1 MSSAAVEQQRKANWL
16 ELFYDLVFAA
26 AVITFSDAVSEHPEP
41 AVIGVVSAS
50 FVAVWLVWLATT
62 FYVNSFGID
71 DAVHRFLVV
80 VQMLL
85 LTLASL
91 AVGDGLDRNPELA
104 SVSFALLAIDVAIMY
119 GRHARRDSANSA
131 FATMRRNQYFVAAF
145 PVLIASVVPTPAR
158 AVLWVLSIALVAI
171 PALGCRVGGLAR
183 ATPLDEG
190 HLVERLGLLTII
202 VIGESFV
209 KVSLVVS
216 DGHLDG
222 VDVLV
227 LVALFVAVFAIWWAY
242 FDDIPEAGIREG
254 VGASIGWLLGHLLF
268 QLFLIGVAIA
278 YAKWLQLEIQDKFNG
293 ERSLLGAAPYVGAIL
308 ALALIGAC
316 TRRVPQRQLI
326 ALRCGT
332 AIVVLVLG
340 ILNWRVLDLDLE
352 TDAIALSTIALIHSA
367 IASRLQRATHVSEAR
382 TTPP

>member
-1 MSSAAVEQQRKANWL
+1 MARATVEQTRKANWL

-26 AVITFSDAVSEHPEP
+26 AVITFSDAVSAHPEP

-50 FVAVWLVWLATT
+50 FVAVWLIWLATT
-62 FYVNSFGID
+62 FYVNAFGID
-71 DAVHRFLVV
+71 DALHRILVV

-85 LTLASL
+85 LTLVSL

-104 SVSFALLAIDVAIMY
+104 SVAFALLAITVGIMY
-119 GRHARRDSANSA
+119 GRHARRDSANAA
-131 FATMRRNQYFVAAF
+131 FATLRRNQYLVAAL
-145 PVLIASVVPTPAR
+145 PVLVAAGVPMPVR
-158 AVLWVLSIALVAI
+158 AGLWAVSIALVAI
-171 PALGCRVGGLAR
+171 PALGCRVGALAR
-183 ATPLDEG
+183 ATPINEA

-222 VDVLV
+222 IDVLV

-242 FDDIPEAGIREG
+242 FDDIPEAGIRDG
-254 VGASIGWLLGHLLF
+254 VGASIGWLVGHLLF

-278 YAKWLQLEIQDKFNG
+278 YAKWLQLEVQDQFTG

-308 ALALIGAC
+308 ALALIGVC
-316 TRRVPQRQLI
+316 TRRVPQRQLVM
-326 ALRCGT
+326 LRCGT
-332 AIVVLVLG
+332 AFVVLVLG
-340 ILNWRVLDLDLE
+340 ILNWRVLDLDLK
-352 TDAIALSTIALIHSA
+352 TDAIALSTIALIHSV
-367 IASRLQRATHVSEAR
+367 IASRLQRATHVTEAR
-382 TTPP
+382 TTAP

>member
-1 MSSAAVEQQRKANWL
+1 MASATVEQTRKANWL

-26 AVITFSDAVSEHPEP
+26 AVITFSDAVSLNPVP

-50 FVAVWLVWLATT
+50 FVAVWLIWLATT

-71 DAVHRFLVV
+71 DSIHRFLVV

-85 LTLASL
+85 LTLVSL

-104 SVSFALLAIDVAIMY
+104 SVSFALLAINVGIMY

-131 FATMRRNQYFVAAF
+131 FATMRRNQYFVAAL
-145 PVLIASVVPTPAR
+145 PVLAAAVVPMPVR
-158 AVLWVLSIALVAI
+158 AALWVMSIVLVAV
-171 PALGCRVGGLAR
+171 PALSCRIGGLAR

-209 KVSLVVS
+209 KVSLVVT

-222 VDVLV
+222 IDVVVLV
-227 LVALFVAVFAIWWAY
+227 SLFVAVFAIWWAY
-242 FDDIPEAGIREG
+242 FDDIPEAGLRDG
-254 VGASIGWLLGHLLF
+254 VAPSIAWLLGHLFF

-278 YAKWLQLEIQDKFNG
+278 YAKWLQLEIRDQFSG
-293 ERSLLGAAPYVGAIL
+293 ERALLGAAPYVGAIL
-308 ALALIGAC
+308 ALAVIGAC
-316 TRRVPQRQLI
+316 TRRVPQRPLI
-326 ALRCGT
+326 VLRCGT
-332 AIVVLVLG
+332 ALVVLALG
-340 ILNWRVLDLDLE
+340 IVTWRVLDLDLE
-352 TDAIALSTIALIHSA
+352 TDAIALSAIALIHSV
-367 IASRLQRATHVSEAR
+367 IASRLQRATHVSGAK
-382 TTPP
+382 TAAP

>member
-1 MSSAAVEQQRKANWL
+1 MASATVEQTRKANWL

-26 AVITFSDAVSEHPEP
+26 AVITFSDAVSHNPEP

-50 FVAVWLVWLATT
+50 FVAVWLIWLATT

-71 DAVHRFLVV
+71 DSLHRFLVV

-85 LTLASL
+85 LTLVSL

-104 SVSFALLAIDVAIMY
+104 SVSFALLAINVGIMY
-119 GRHARRDSANSA
+119 GRHARSDESNSA
-131 FATMRRNQYFVAAF
+131 FATMRRNQYLVAAL
-145 PVLIASVVPTPAR
+145 PVLVAAVVPVPVR
-158 AVLWVLSIALVAI
+158 AALWAISIVLVAI
-171 PALGCRVGGLAR
+171 PALGCRVGELAR

-209 KVSLVVS
+209 KVSLVVA

-222 VDVLV
+222 IDVLV
-227 LVALFVAVFAIWWAY
+227 LVALFVMVFAIWWSY
-242 FDDIPEAGIREG
+242 FDDIPEAGIRDG
-254 VGASIGWLLGHLLF
+254 VAASIAWLLGHLLF

-278 YAKWLQLEIQDKFNG
+278 YAKWLQLEIADQFTGD
-293 ERSLLGAAPYVGAIL
+293 RSLLGAAPYVGALL

-316 TRRVPQRQLI
+316 SRRVPQRQLL

-332 AIVVLVLG
+332 ALLVLALG

-352 TDAIALSTIALIHSA
+352 TDAIALSTIALVHSV
-367 IASRLQRATHVSEAR
+367 IASRLQRSTHVSEAR
-382 TTPP
+382 TASL